1 MKEWLPMTV
10 RNRVALRIAM
20 LSMGIFKNELELRR
34 DLEIKKIMGGDV
46 MAPYEAGTLVPSVHI
61 SRI

>member
-1 MKEWLPMTV
+1 MKDWLPMTV

-46 MAPYEAGTLVPSVHI
+46 MAPY
-61 SRI
+61 